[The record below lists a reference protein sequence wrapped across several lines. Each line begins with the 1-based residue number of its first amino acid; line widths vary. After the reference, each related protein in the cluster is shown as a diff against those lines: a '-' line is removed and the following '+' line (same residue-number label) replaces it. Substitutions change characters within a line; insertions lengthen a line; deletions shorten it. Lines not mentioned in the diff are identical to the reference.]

1 MRFKN
6 LGRYRTGGAGNR
18 MELSIPLPKT
28 PDGRVYRY
36 SPNEK
41 ALPRH
46 FVLGDVAENML
57 VSDDARKRMKLE
69 PRSKQTVCPYSGI
82 VADDQ
87 DFTHPDDVR
96 AAKKMVEHAAKAD
109 IEGAIHGMFRDMER
123 KSSSSKFFKIKAGPR
138 PTLKPRPRFFR
149 RDLLRELVCD
159 HCGRDYGVFAIGLF
173 CPDCGAPNLRLHFAR
188 EVQIVADQITLA
200 DAQESNQELGYRLM
214 GNAHEDV
221 LTAFEATLKT
231 VYLYGCDQLGAE
243 ASKPKPVRNDFQN
256 VEIAQRRF
264 AELSFDPFSS
274 MSEAELS
281 ALKLNIQKRHVIGHN
296 LGIMDEKFADHAA
309 DARVGETVHL
319 VGEDIRQF
327 AALAQRV
334 VDALDTWLA
343 EGIPAATPLADTNFA
358 PSGESTINRSSSQRD
373 HGNDLGIS
381 DLAVQVG
388 KWIAAKSEDGLT
400 GPINDEELQAAFSD
414 LDFRELE
421 EAIAELS
428 SDGYL
433 VTTPIMGSGLPRISA
448 TLDLFATFDPIAD
461 IGDPVADS
469 LILVEVVLKG
479 EDSVG
484 VSDLHKQTGWS
495 IRRFNPAVG
504 MVIAQ
509 VDERRVGREMQNQY
523 PSLYF
528 ALDPEDRVALKR
540 YAANLAR

>member
-1 MRFKN
+1 MRFRN
-6 LGRYRTGGAGNR
+6 LERYRTGGAKNR
-18 MELSIPLPKT
+18 MELSIPLPRT
-28 PDGRVYRY
+28 PEGRVYRY

-46 FVLGDVAENML
+46 FVLGDVAENVV

-87 DFTHPDDVR
+87 DFTHPDDVE
-96 AAKKMVEHAAKAD
+96 AARKMVAHAAKAD
-109 IEGAIHGMFRDMER
+109 MESAVHSMFRDMER
-123 KSSSSKFFKIKAGPR
+123 KFSSSKFVKIKAGSR
-138 PTLKPRPRFFR
+138 PTVKPRPRFSR

-173 CPDCGAPNLRLHFAR
+173 CPDCGAPNVRLHFAR
-188 EVQIVADQITLA
+188 EVQIVAEQIALA
-200 DAQESNQELGYRLM
+200 DAQEGNQELGYRLM

-221 LTAFEATLKT
+221 LTAFEATLKA
-231 VYLYGCDQLGAE
+231 VYLYGCHQLGPE
-243 ASKPKPVRNDFQN
+243 IPKPKPVRNDFQN

-264 AELSFDPFSS
+264 AELNFDPFAPL
-274 MSEAELS
+274 SEAELA

-296 LGIMDEKFADHAA
+296 LGIMDDKFADHAG
-309 DARVGETVHL
+309 DARVGETIHL

-327 AALAQRV
+327 AAVAQCV
-334 VDALDTWLA
+334 VDALDAWLA
-343 EGIPAATPLADTNFA
+343 GGIPATTVLAEENSIA
-358 PSGESTINRSSSQRD
+358 QRENAMNPSSSRRD
-373 HGNDLGIS
+373 READLGIS
-381 DLAVQVG
+381 ELAVRAGAWLVMQ
-388 KWIAAKSEDGLT
+388 SEDGLT
-400 GPINDEELQAAFSD
+400 GPIDDEDLKAAFADVDIRD
-414 LDFRELE
+414 LD

-433 VTTPIMGSGLPRISA
+433 VTTPTMGSVLPRISA

-469 LILVEVVLKG
+469 LILVEMVLKG
-479 EDSVG
+479 EGSVG
-484 VSDLHKQTGWS
+484 VSDLHKQTGWP

-504 MVIAQ
+504 LVIAQ
-509 VDERRVGREMQNQY
+509 VDERRVGQQMQNQY
-523 PSLYF
+523 PSRYF
-528 ALDPEDRVALKR
+528 ALAAEDRVALKR